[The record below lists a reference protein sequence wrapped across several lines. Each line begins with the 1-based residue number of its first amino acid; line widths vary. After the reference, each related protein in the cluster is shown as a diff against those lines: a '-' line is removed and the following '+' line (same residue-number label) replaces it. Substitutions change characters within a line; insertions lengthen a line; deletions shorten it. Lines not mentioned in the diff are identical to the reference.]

1 MRLNSNTASHAQ
13 FGSFPE
19 GNFNGGLQK
28 TKNIYVQA
36 FSKDVP
42 EAAAEALLVAVNR

>member
-1 MRLNSNTASHAQ
+1 MHSLDLSQ
-13 FGSFPE
+13 KGI
-19 GNFNGGLQK
+19 LMVVYKKQK